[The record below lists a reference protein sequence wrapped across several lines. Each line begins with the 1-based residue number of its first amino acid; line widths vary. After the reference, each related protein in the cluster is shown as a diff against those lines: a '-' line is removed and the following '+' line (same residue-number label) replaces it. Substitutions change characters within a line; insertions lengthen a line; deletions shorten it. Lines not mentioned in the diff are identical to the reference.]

1 MSANTADIDVSNP
14 EQALDLGNIR
24 RLLQRMEDS
33 IIFSLIER
41 AQYRSNAAVYE
52 PHHGQLGKFRLHQL
66 LSVGSTGC
74 LGDWF
79 IYQTECLHSQVRRYD
94 HPTEFSF
101 FEPLPEP
108 LLAKSDQREQVLA
121 PVPANARVN
130 KRLLERYRS
139 MMIPSICEDGDDGNY
154 GSTAVQDVHVLQTMS
169 TRIYYGLFVAE
180 SKFRS
185 ERATAEAL
193 IKDRDTEGLMAFI
206 TKPEVEAR
214 NVQRVIL
221 KAKTFSQNIANQA
234 KAADES
240 NPTYKVNP
248 EHVGA
253 LFRDYIMPLTK
264 DVEVAYLLARL
275 EKVETG
281 PGGRLSS
288 DELNLD
294 WVNSIAVKRARI
306 K

>member
-41 AQYRSNAAVYE
+41 AQYRSNSAVYQ
-52 PHHGQLGKFRLHQL
+52 PMHTQLGKFRLHQL
-66 LSVGSTGC
+66 LSVGSSGC

-79 IYQTECLHSQVRRYD
+79 IYQTECLHSQVRRYG
-94 HPTEFSF
+94 HPTEFAF

-108 LLAKSDQREQVLA
+108 LLEKGDQREPILA
-121 PVPANARVN
+121 PVPAEARVN
-130 KRLLERYRS
+130 KRLLELYRS
-139 MMIPSICEDGDDGNY
+139 KMVPRLCEEGDDGNY

-185 ERATAEAL
+185 ERSTAEAL
-193 IKDRDTEGLMAFI
+193 IKARDSEGLMAFI

-214 NVQRVIL
+214 NIQRVIL
-221 KAKTFSQNIANQA
+221 KAKTFSQNIAQT
-234 KAADES
+234 KVEDES

-248 EHVGA
+248 EYVGT
-253 LFRDYIMPLTK
+253 LFRDHIMPLTK
-264 DVEVAYLLARL
+264 EVEVAYLLARL
-275 EKVETG
+275 DQGTG
-281 PGGRLSS
+281 SLLGESV
-288 DELNLD
+288 DELNVD
-294 WVNSIAVKRARI
+294 WVSGSVAKRART